1 MRSWSLVVPMA
12 VSIFVAGCE
21 EQVAEA
27 PPAPAPVVKLETVS
41 ERATGQVRSISGVVE
56 ASDRSILSFQ
66 VGGRV
71 TEVNVSAGET
81 VVAGQVL
88 ALLDRTNYQIAVDS
102 ARSQLSSARA
112 KRSEAK
118 EDLDRKLALI
128 DKGFVTQAAVDS
140 ARAAFDGANAS
151 VSSAASDLER
161 AQKDLD
167 RTVLSAP
174 FAGTISNRD
183 VDPFVEVAAGASLFE
198 IQSDG
203 NLEVRVL
210 VPETIIREVD
220 YGQPVSVSFPTLKGE
235 LFGGAVSEIASRAEA
250 GNAFA
255 VKVALVEL
263 GSADIRTGMTA
274 KVTFNF
280 QSYLDG
286 REAFLIPLTA
296 ISIKDADLGAQGS
309 NEPSDQNKAPVF
321 VYDSAKEAVFRREVG
336 LGDIRGNKI
345 EIFSGLEEGEQIVTA
360 GVAFVYDGMA
370 ARPWQQNQ

>member
-1 MRSWSLVVPMA
+1 MRSWSLLTAMA
-12 VSIFVAGCE
+12 LSIALAGCE
-21 EQVAEA
+21 EEVAEGPAA
-27 PPAPAPVVKLETVS
+27 PPPVVKLETVS

-151 VSSAASDLER
+151 VSSATSDLER

-174 FAGTISNRD
+174 FSGTISKRD
-183 VDPFVEVAAGASLFE
+183 VDPFVEIAAGATLFE

-263 GSADIRTGMTA
+263 GAADIRTGMTA

-280 QSYLDG
+280 QSYLNG

-296 ISIKDADLGAQGS
+296 ISIKDADLSAQGEQS
-309 NEPSDQNKAPVF
+309 GDQNKAPVF
-321 VYDSAKEAVFRREVG
+321 VYDAEKEAVFQRLVG

-360 GVAFVYDGMA
+360 GVAFVHDGMA

>member
-1 MRSWSLVVPMA
+1 MRSWSLAVPMA
-12 VSIFVAGCE
+12 LSIFVAGCE
-21 EQVAEA
+21 EPVAEA
-27 PPAPAPVVKLETVS
+27 PPAPSPVVKLETVS

-66 VGGRV
+66 VAGRV

-81 VVAGQVL
+81 VVSGQVL
-88 ALLDRTNYQIAVDS
+88 ALLDRTNYQLAVDG

-140 ARAAFDGANAS
+140 ARAAFDAATAS
-151 VSSAASDLER
+151 VDLAASDLER

-174 FAGTISNRD
+174 FAGTISKRD
-183 VDPFVEVAAGASLFE
+183 VDPFVEVAVGASLFE

-250 GNAFA
+250 GSAFG

-263 GSADIRTGMTA
+263 GAADIRTGMTA

-280 QSYLDG
+280 QSYLNG

-296 ISIKDADLGAQGS
+296 ISIKDADLGAQGERS
-309 NEPSDQNKAPVF
+309 PDQNKAPVF
-321 VYDSAKEAVFRREVG
+321 VYDPEKEAVFRREVG
-336 LGDIRGNKI
+336 LGDIRGNNI
-345 EIFSGLEEGEQIVTA
+345 EIFSGLAEGEQIVTA
-360 GVAFVYDGMA
+360 GVAFLHDGMA

>member
-1 MRSWSLVVPMA
+1 MRSWSLLFPIM
-12 VSIFVAGCE
+12 VSLGVAGCDGDVDE
-21 EQVAEA
+21 AAVA
-27 PPAPAPVVKLETVS
+27 PPPVVKLETVS

-56 ASDRSILSFQ
+56 ASDRSALSFQ

-71 TEVNVSAGET
+71 TEVNVSVGET

-88 ALLDRTNYQIAVDS
+88 ALLDRTNYQIALDS
-102 ARSQLSSARA
+102 ARSQLTSARA

-140 ARAAFDGANAS
+140 ARAAYDAAAAS
-151 VSSAASDLER
+151 VSVSTSDVER

-167 RTVLSAP
+167 RTILSAP
-174 FAGTISNRD
+174 FAGTISSREI
-183 VDPFVEVAAGASLFE
+183 DPFVEVSVGTTLFE
-198 IQSDG
+198 IQSAGD
-203 NLEVRVL
+203 LEVRVL

-220 YGQPVSVSFPTLKGE
+220 YGQPSVSFPTLKGE

-263 GSADIRTGMTA
+263 GDADIRTGMSA

-280 QSYLDG
+280 QSYLNG

-296 ISIKDADLGAQGS
+296 ISIKDADLGAQGVRS
-309 NEPSDQNKAPVF
+309 ADRNRAPVF
-321 VYDSAKEAVFRREVG
+321 VYDPEKEVVFKRLVG
-336 LGDIRGNKI
+336 LGDVRGNDI
-345 EIFSGLEEGEQIVTA
+345 EVFSGLAEGEQIVTA
-360 GVAFVYDGMA
+360 GVAFLYDGMA
-370 ARPWQQNQ
+370 ARPWQENQ

>member
-1 MRSWSLVVPMA
+1 MRRWSLLVPLA
-12 VSIFVAGCE
+12 VLIVVAGCDE
-21 EQVAEA
+21 LVVEA
-27 PPAPAPVVKLETVS
+27 TIVPPPVVKLETVS

-56 ASDRSILSFQ
+56 ASDQSILSFQ

-88 ALLDRTNYQIAVDS
+88 ALLDRTNYQIALDS
-102 ARSQLSSARA
+102 ARSQLSSSRA

-140 ARAAFDGANAS
+140 AQAAYDAAAAS
-151 VSSAASDLER
+151 VSVSTSDVER

-167 RTVLSAP
+167 RTILSAP
-174 FAGTISNRD
+174 FAGTISSREI
-183 VDPFVEVAAGASLFE
+183 DPFVEVSVGTTLFE
-198 IQSDG
+198 IQSAGD
-203 NLEVRVL
+203 LEVRVL

-263 GSADIRTGMTA
+263 GDADIRTGMTA

-280 QSYLDG
+280 QSYLNG

-296 ISIKDADLGAQGS
+296 ISIKDADLTIREAGRPGEHS
-309 NEPSDQNKAPVF
+309 KAPVF
-321 VYDSAKEAVFRREVG
+321 VYDPEKEAVFRREVG
-336 LGDIRGNKI
+336 LGDIRGNDI
-345 EIFSGLEEGEQIVTA
+345 EIFSGLAEGEQIVTA
-360 GVAFVYDGMA
+360 GVAFLHDGMA

>member
-1 MRSWSLVVPMA
+1 MVSL
-12 VSIFVAGCE
+12 SVAGCDGDVDE
-21 EQVAEA
+21 AAVA
-27 PPAPAPVVKLETVS
+27 PPPVVKLETVS

-56 ASDRSILSFQ
+56 ASDRSALSFQ
-66 VGGRV
+66 VSGRV
-71 TEVNVSAGET
+71 TEVNVSVGET

-88 ALLDRTNYQIAVDS
+88 ALLDRTNYQIALDS
-102 ARSQLSSARA
+102 ARSQLTSARA

-140 ARAAFDGANAS
+140 ARAAYDAAAAS
-151 VSSAASDLER
+151 VSVSTSDVER

-167 RTVLSAP
+167 RTILSAP
-174 FAGTISNRD
+174 FAGTISSREI
-183 VDPFVEVAAGASLFE
+183 DPFVEVSVGTTLFE
-198 IQSDG
+198 IQSAGD
-203 NLEVRVL
+203 LEVRVL

-263 GSADIRTGMTA
+263 GDADIRTGMSA

-280 QSYLDG
+280 QSYLNG

-296 ISIKDADLGAQGS
+296 ISIKDADLGAQGARS
-309 NEPSDQNKAPVF
+309 ADRNRAPVF
-321 VYDSAKEAVFRREVG
+321 VYDPEKEVVFKRLVG
-336 LGDIRGNKI
+336 LGDVRGNDI
-345 EIFSGLEEGEQIVTA
+345 EVFSGLAEGEQIVTA
-360 GVAFVYDGMA
+360 GVAFLYDGMA
-370 ARPWQQNQ
+370 ARPWQENQ

>member
-1 MRSWSLVVPMA
+1 MRSWSLLVPMA
-12 VSIFVAGCE
+12 MSVLVAGCE
-21 EQVAEA
+21 GEVAEA
-27 PPAPAPVVKLETVS
+27 PTAPPPVVKLETVS

-56 ASDRSILSFQ
+56 ASDRSALSFQ

-71 TEVNVSAGET
+71 TEVNVSVGET

-88 ALLDRTNYQIAVDS
+88 ALLDRTNYQIALDS

-140 ARAAFDGANAS
+140 SRAAYDAAVAS
-151 VSSAASDLER
+151 VSVSTSDVER
-161 AQKDLD
+161 AQKDVE

-174 FAGTISNRD
+174 FAGVIASKEI
-183 VDPFVEVAAGASLFE
+183 DPFVEVSAGTTLFE

-235 LFGGAVSEIASRAEA
+235 VFGGAVSEIASRAEA

-255 VKVALVEL
+255 VKITLVEL
-263 GSADIRTGMTA
+263 GDADVRTGMSA

-296 ISIKDADLGAQGS
+296 ISIKDADLGQQNGPRNGGS
-309 NEPSDQNKAPVF
+309 EAPVF
-321 VYDSAKEAVFRREVG
+321 VFDPEKEAVFERFVS
-336 LGDIRGNKI
+336 LGDIRGNDI

-360 GVAFVYDGMA
+360 GVAFLYDGMA
-370 ARPWQQNQ
+370 ARPWQQNR

>member
-1 MRSWSLVVPMA
+1 MRSWSLLFPIM
-12 VSIFVAGCE
+12 VSLSVAGCDGDVDE
-21 EQVAEA
+21 AAVA
-27 PPAPAPVVKLETVS
+27 PPPVVKLETVS

-56 ASDRSILSFQ
+56 ASDRSALSFQ
-66 VGGRV
+66 VSGRV
-71 TEVNVSAGET
+71 TEVNVSVGET

-88 ALLDRTNYQIAVDS
+88 ALLDRTNYQIALDS
-102 ARSQLSSARA
+102 ARSQLTNARA

-140 ARAAFDGANAS
+140 ARAAYDAAAAS
-151 VSSAASDLER
+151 VSVSTSDVER

-167 RTVLSAP
+167 RTILSAP
-174 FAGTISNRD
+174 FAGTISSREI
-183 VDPFVEVAAGASLFE
+183 DPFVEVSVGTTLFE
-198 IQSDG
+198 IQSAGD
-203 NLEVRVL
+203 LEVRVL

-263 GSADIRTGMTA
+263 GDADIRTGMSA

-280 QSYLDG
+280 QSYLNG

-296 ISIKDADLGAQGS
+296 ISIKDADLGAQGARS
-309 NEPSDQNKAPVF
+309 ADRNRAPVF
-321 VYDSAKEAVFRREVG
+321 VYDPEKEVVFKRLVG
-336 LGDIRGNKI
+336 LGDVRGNDI
-345 EIFSGLEEGEQIVTA
+345 EVFSGLAEGEQIVTA
-360 GVAFVYDGMA
+360 GVAFLYDGMA
-370 ARPWQQNQ
+370 ARPWQENQ

>member
-1 MRSWSLVVPMA
+1 MRSWSLLFPIM
-12 VSIFVAGCE
+12 VSLGVAGCDGDVDE
-21 EQVAEA
+21 AAVA
-27 PPAPAPVVKLETVS
+27 PPPVVKLETVS

-56 ASDRSILSFQ
+56 ASDRSALSFQ

-71 TEVNVSAGET
+71 TEVNVSVGET

-88 ALLDRTNYQIAVDS
+88 ALLDRTNYQIALDS
-102 ARSQLSSARA
+102 ARSQLTSARA

-140 ARAAFDGANAS
+140 ARAAYDAAAAS
-151 VSSAASDLER
+151 VSVSTSDVER

-167 RTVLSAP
+167 RTILSAP
-174 FAGTISNRD
+174 FAGTISSREI
-183 VDPFVEVAAGASLFE
+183 DPFVEVSVGTTLFE
-198 IQSDG
+198 IQSAGD
-203 NLEVRVL
+203 LEVRVL

-263 GSADIRTGMTA
+263 GDADIRTGMSA

-280 QSYLDG
+280 QSYLNG

-296 ISIKDADLGAQGS
+296 ISIKDADLGAQGVRS
-309 NEPSDQNKAPVF
+309 ADRNRAPVF
-321 VYDSAKEAVFRREVG
+321 VYDPEKEVVFKRLVG
-336 LGDIRGNKI
+336 LGDVRGNDI
-345 EIFSGLEEGEQIVTA
+345 EVFSGLAEGEQIVTA
-360 GVAFVYDGMA
+360 GVAFLYDGMA
-370 ARPWQQNQ
+370 ARPWQENQ

>member
-1 MRSWSLVVPMA
+1 MRSWSLLFPIM
-12 VSIFVAGCE
+12 VSLSVAGCDGDVDE
-21 EQVAEA
+21 AAVA
-27 PPAPAPVVKLETVS
+27 PPPVVKLETVS

-56 ASDRSILSFQ
+56 ASDRSALSFQ
-66 VGGRV
+66 VSGRV
-71 TEVNVSAGET
+71 TEVNVSVGET

-88 ALLDRTNYQIAVDS
+88 ALLDRTNYQIALDS
-102 ARSQLSSARA
+102 ARSQLTSARA

-140 ARAAFDGANAS
+140 ARAAYDAAAAS
-151 VSSAASDLER
+151 VSVSTSDVER

-167 RTVLSAP
+167 RTILSAP
-174 FAGTISNRD
+174 FAGTISSREI
-183 VDPFVEVAAGASLFE
+183 DPFVEVSVGTTLFE
-198 IQSDG
+198 IQSAGD
-203 NLEVRVL
+203 LEVRVL

-263 GSADIRTGMTA
+263 GDADIRTGMSA

-280 QSYLDG
+280 QSYLNG

-296 ISIKDADLGAQGS
+296 ISIKDADLGAQGVRS
-309 NEPSDQNKAPVF
+309 ADRNRAPVF
-321 VYDSAKEAVFRREVG
+321 VYDPEKEVVFKRLVG
-336 LGDIRGNKI
+336 LGDVRGNDI
-345 EIFSGLEEGEQIVTA
+345 EVFSGLAEGEQIVTA
-360 GVAFVYDGMA
+360 GVAFLYDGMA
-370 ARPWQQNQ
+370 ARPWQENQ

>member
-1 MRSWSLVVPMA
+1 MRSWSLLLP
-12 VSIFVAGCE
+12 IVASLGLMGCDGE
-21 EQVAEA
+21 VEDTVAA
-27 PPAPAPVVKLETVS
+27 PPPVVKLETVS

-56 ASDRSILSFQ
+56 ASDQSALSFQ
-66 VGGRV
+66 VSGRV
-71 TEVNVSAGET
+71 TEVNVSVGET

-88 ALLDRTNYQIAVDS
+88 ALLDQTNYQIALDS

-140 ARAAFDGANAS
+140 AQAAYDGAAAS
-151 VSSAASDLER
+151 VSVSTSDVER

-174 FAGTISNRD
+174 FSGTISSRNI
-183 VDPFVEVAAGASLFE
+183 DPFVEVNAGTTLFE
-198 IQSDG
+198 IQSAG

-235 LFGGAVSEIASRAEA
+235 VFGGAVSEIASRAEA

-255 VKVALVEL
+255 VKVTLVEL
-263 GSADIRTGMTA
+263 GDADVRTGMSA

-280 QSYLDG
+280 QSYLNG

-296 ISIKDADLGAQGS
+296 ISIKDADLGAQGVQS
-309 NEPSDQNKAPVF
+309 ADQNKAPVF
-321 VYDSAKEAVFRREVG
+321 VFDPAKEAVFERFVS
-336 LGDIRGNKI
+336 LGDIRGNDI
-345 EIFSGLEEGEQIVTA
+345 EIFSGLSEGEQIVTA
-360 GVAFVYDGMA
+360 GVAFLHDGMA